1 MNLATETSVDLDL
14 QSPPRPVR
22 FRLRSVF
29 VPPPA
34 ELLQLLY
41 GEQLLEGVVVGR
53 SRNQRDG
60 NQVVIKLD
68 GLGALLVVPETELQ
82 LAEAAQPH
90 APGDG
95 VMITR
100 PHNAHRSTFAVVPLA
115 LALTAA
121 AVAAGCDPAIGEIGL
136 HPLPPPAWPAWRR
149 RACPVRPR
157 QPDPAE
163 EGVLQALFDEFGL
176 PMHKLNAAP
185 VPSIAVP
192 GSSLDLYV
200 SEDGID
206 HYMQARMDASGSRTA
221 LPEGTVILRVVRD
234 GAGKVAKYTVL
245 AQREPGFNPPSDL
258 WFAVYDTEGKLA
270 RDAMGAPVEGAITSC
285 TTCHLSRADDGY
297 VFGMPQ

>member
-1 MNLATETSVDLDL
+1 
-14 QSPPRPVR
+14 
-22 FRLRSVF
+22 
-29 VPPPA
+29 
-34 ELLQLLY
+34 
-41 GEQLLEGVVVGR
+41 
-53 SRNQRDG
+53 
-60 NQVVIKLD
+60 
-68 GLGALLVVPETELQ
+68 
-82 LAEAAQPH
+82 
-90 APGDG
+90 
-95 VMITR
+95 MITHT
-100 PHNAHRSTFAVVPLA
+100 HNAHRSTFAVVPLA

-121 AVAAGCDPAIGEIGL
+121 AVTAGCDPAIGEIGL
-136 HPLPPPAWPAWRR
+136 HPLPPPTSAPGPAPGT
-149 RACPVRPR
+149 APMPAALPGPAA

-163 EGVLQALFDEFGL
+163 EGVLKALFDEFGL

>member
-1 MNLATETSVDLDL
+1 
-14 QSPPRPVR
+14 
-22 FRLRSVF
+22 
-29 VPPPA
+29 
-34 ELLQLLY
+34 
-41 GEQLLEGVVVGR
+41 
-53 SRNQRDG
+53 
-60 NQVVIKLD
+60 
-68 GLGALLVVPETELQ
+68 
-82 LAEAAQPH
+82 
-90 APGDG
+90 
-95 VMITR
+95 MITR
-100 PHNAHRSTFAVVPLA
+100 PRNAHRSTFAVVPLA
-115 LALTAA
+115 LASMAA

-136 HPLPPPAWPAWRR
+136 HPLPPPAALPGPA
-149 RACPVRPR
+149 A
-157 QPDPAE
+157 QPDSAE

-234 GAGKVAKYTVL
+234 GAGRVAKYTVL

>member
-1 MNLATETSVDLDL
+1 
-14 QSPPRPVR
+14 
-22 FRLRSVF
+22 
-29 VPPPA
+29 
-34 ELLQLLY
+34 
-41 GEQLLEGVVVGR
+41 
-53 SRNQRDG
+53 
-60 NQVVIKLD
+60 
-68 GLGALLVVPETELQ
+68 
-82 LAEAAQPH
+82 
-90 APGDG
+90 
-95 VMITR
+95 MITR
-100 PHNAHRSTFAVVPLA
+100 PRNAHRSTFAFVPLA

-121 AVAAGCDPAIGEIGL
+121 AAPGCDPAIGEIGL
-136 HPLPPPAWPAWRR
+136 HPLPPPAALPGPA
-149 RACPVRPR
+149 A

-163 EGVLQALFDEFGL
+163 AGVLHALFDEFGL

-270 RDAMGAPVEGAITSC
+270 RDAMGAPVEGPIASC